1 MDLLDEA
8 IERFNQ
14 RYEQVLAS
22 GINEPTAMVVA
33 TADSRGRPAART
45 LLLKQV
51 DRRGFVFFT
60 NTMSRKG
67 RHLAENPY
75 AALCFL
81 WQPLMEQVQVEGI
94 VEPVSNEEA
103 DGYWQ
108 TRPRPSQL
116 GAWASKQSEVLPDR
130 SILLDRFKNYEV
142 EFEGQDVPRPDNWS
156 GYRVIPEM
164 IEFWHAHP
172 DRLNERLRY
181 RLLDGEWLR
190 ENLYP

>member
-1 MDLLDEA
+1 LDLLDEA

-14 RYEQVLAS
+14 RYEQIKAS

-33 TADSRGRPAART
+33 TVDSRGRPAARA
-45 LLLKQV
+45 LLLKKV

-67 RHLAENPY
+67 GHLAENPY

-81 WQPLMEQVQVEGI
+81 WQPLMQQVQVEGR
-94 VEPVSNEEA
+94 VEPVSSEEA

-108 TRPRPSQL
+108 TRPRASQL
-116 GAWASKQSEVLPDR
+116 GAWASKQSQLLPDR
-130 SILLDRFKNYEV
+130 NILLERVKEYEIKFQ
-142 EFEGQDVPRPDNWS
+142 EQDVPRPENWS
-156 GYRVIPEM
+156 GYRVVPEM

-181 RLLDGEWLR
+181 RLVDSEWCK